1 MKVVEV
7 GSVVKFK
14 EDGELCGGT
23 VVAILDDGKLAIN
36 TIDNR
41 NIIKPIL
48 EVELVKYQR
57 KGKPSASFLKK
68 IKKKEEI
75 KPIIKPA
82 EDTPIQEVIESVAEE
97 IAGPKVEE
105 FKNKLEAKLK
115 RQQTVINSLKTAILL
130 LHNGDS
136 LWLEEILNL
145 IEPENEVR
153 DI

>member
-14 EDGELCGGT
+14 EGGELCGGT
-23 VVAILDDGKLAIN
+23 VVKVLEDGKLAIN

-68 IKKKEEI
+68 LKKQEEI

-82 EDTPIQEVIESVAEE
+82 GDVPIQEVLESVAED

-105 FKNKLEAKLK
+105 FKNKLEAKIK
-115 RQQTVINSLKTAILL
+115 RQQKLIVALKNALL
-130 LHNGDS
+130 LLYKGDS
-136 LWLEEILNL
+136 MWLEEILNL
-145 IEPENEVR
+145 IEIENEVNN
-153 DI
+153 I